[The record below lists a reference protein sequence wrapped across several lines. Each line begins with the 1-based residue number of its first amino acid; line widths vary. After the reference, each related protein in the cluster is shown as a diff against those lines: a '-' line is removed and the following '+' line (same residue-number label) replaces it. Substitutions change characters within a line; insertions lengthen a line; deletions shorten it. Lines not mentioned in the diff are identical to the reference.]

1 MIETNGCAG
10 SITTQLGEMVAVEN
24 LKISPRTLEVGEIMA
39 LINRGKAEL
48 SELRLLDELSSSQQ
62 QLPGPSY
69 AEGLRPTMGMRRLI
83 NSLLVLDQLVRDD
96 S

>member
-1 MIETNGCAG
+1 
-10 SITTQLGEMVAVEN
+10 MVAVEN

-62 QLPGPSY
+62 QLPPSY

-83 NSLLVLDQLVRDD
+83 NSLLVLDQLVSDD
-96 S
+96 Y